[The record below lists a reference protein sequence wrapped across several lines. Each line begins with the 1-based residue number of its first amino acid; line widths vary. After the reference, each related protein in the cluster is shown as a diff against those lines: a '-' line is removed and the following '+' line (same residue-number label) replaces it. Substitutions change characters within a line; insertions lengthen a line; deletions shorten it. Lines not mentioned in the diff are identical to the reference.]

1 MTLPEYNDNYVMNG
15 YHKRHKPEDIEVNK
29 DQPIKH

>member
-15 YHKRHKPEDIEVNK
+15 YHKRHKPDDIEVNK